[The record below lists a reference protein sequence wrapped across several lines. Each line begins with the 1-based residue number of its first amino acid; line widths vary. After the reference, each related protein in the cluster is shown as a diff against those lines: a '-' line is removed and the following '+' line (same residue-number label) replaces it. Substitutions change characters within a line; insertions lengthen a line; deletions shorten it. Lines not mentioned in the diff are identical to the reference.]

1 MAADKKSD
9 DNLCEKLG
17 CFDNVSSILP
27 IKVNFFVQ
35 KMSRERERERERE
48 SKSESESEQIFD
60 DKKCDDGV
68 PGIG

>member
-1 MAADKKSD
+1 MADKKSD
-9 DNLCEKLG
+9 TLCEKLG
-17 CFDNVSSILP
+17 LFDNVSSILP

-35 KMSRERERERERE
+35 KMSREIERE

-60 DKKCDDGV
+60 DKKCDV

>member
-35 KMSRERERERERE
+35 KNVKREREREKVRERE
-48 SKSESESEQIFD
+48 SGSKSESERADI
-60 DKKCDDGV
+60 
-68 PGIG
+68 